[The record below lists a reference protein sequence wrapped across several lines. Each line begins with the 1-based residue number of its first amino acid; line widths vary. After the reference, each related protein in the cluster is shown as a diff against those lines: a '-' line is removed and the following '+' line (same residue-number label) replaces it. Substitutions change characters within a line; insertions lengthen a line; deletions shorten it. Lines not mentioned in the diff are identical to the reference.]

1 MRAIVKAHIRY
12 IFAKPYSLMPYS
24 SIQAITL
31 DLDDTLWPVWPTIK
45 KAEAALHDWLKTHAP
60 STAALLETPETMRGR
75 RETLIAEFPHLAHDY
90 NFLRTEAIRRSLVNG
105 GDDPALAAV
114 AYEVFTEAR
123 NNVELFDDAL
133 PALQYLAAKY
143 PIVAIS
149 NGTADIQRVGLV
161 KYFKGAISAH
171 EFGIA
176 KPDPRIFK
184 AAAAAVGVSVANVL
198 HVGDDCALDAVGALQ
213 SGMHAAWLNR
223 DGKDWPHDADFKLES
238 HHQSLRHVNSLS
250 ELCELL

>member
-1 MRAIVKAHIRY
+1 
-12 IFAKPYSLMPYS
+12 MPYS

-45 KAEAALHDWLKTHAP
+45 KAEAALHDWLKAHAP

-123 NNVELFDDAL
+123 NSVELYDDAL

-176 KPDPRIFK
+176 KPDHRIFK

-198 HVGDDCALDAVGALQ
+198 HVGDDSALDAVGALQ

-223 DGKDWPHDADFKLES
+223 EGKDWPHES
-238 HHQSLRHVNSLS
+238 HFQHEPHYQSLRHVKSLA
-250 ELCELL
+250 ELCEFL

>member
-1 MRAIVKAHIRY
+1 
-12 IFAKPYSLMPYS
+12 MPYS
-24 SIQAITL
+24 TIQAITL

-60 STAALLETPETMRGR
+60 NTAALLDTPETMRGR
-75 RETLIAEFPHLAHDY
+75 RETLIAEFPQLAHDY
-90 NFLRTEAIRRSLVNG
+90 NFLRTEAIRRSLING
-105 GDDPALAAV
+105 GDDPALAVV
-114 AYEVFTEAR
+114 AYEVFSEAR
-123 NNVELFDDAL
+123 NSVELFDDAL

-143 PIVAIS
+143 PLIAIS

-171 EFGIA
+171 EFGTP

-184 AAAAAVGVSVANVL
+184 AAAAAVGVNVANVL
-198 HVGDDCALDAVGALQ
+198 HVGDDSALDAVGALQ

-223 DGKDWPHDADFKLES
+223 ESKAWPHDSDYKPEP
-238 HHQSLRHVNSLS
+238 HHQSLRQVKSLA

>member
-1 MRAIVKAHIRY
+1 
-12 IFAKPYSLMPYS
+12 MPYS

-90 NFLRTEAIRRSLVNG
+90 NFLRTEAIRRSLLTG
-105 GDDPALAAV
+105 GDDPALART
-114 AYEVFTEAR
+114 AYEVFYEAR
-123 NNVELFDDAL
+123 NSVELYDDAL

-161 KYFKGAISAH
+161 KTTAPVRPSTKTKVTLTPFGNIFQKNSGQTCPGCGICFFVSFTTTPQYNMEQKKGQNGFVPLRQNRLCPGH
-171 EFGIA
+171 LYHNT
-176 KPDPRIFK
+176 PDFQ
-184 AAAAAVGVSVANVL
+184 G
-198 HVGDDCALDAVGALQ
+198 
-213 SGMHAAWLNR
+213 WY
-223 DGKDWPHDADFKLES
+223 
-238 HHQSLRHVNSLS
+238 
-250 ELCELL
+250 